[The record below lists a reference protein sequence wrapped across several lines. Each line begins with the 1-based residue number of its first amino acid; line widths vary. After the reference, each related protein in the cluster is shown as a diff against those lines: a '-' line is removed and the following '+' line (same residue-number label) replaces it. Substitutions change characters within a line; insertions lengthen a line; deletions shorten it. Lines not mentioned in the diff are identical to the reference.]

1 MLCPYCK
8 SVKTRVIDKRNIEEN
23 RAIRRRRSCL
33 KCENRFTSYERAHL
47 GLIVLKRKG
56 AKEKFDKNKLKV
68 GILKACEKRPISM
81 RKIDKLVDE
90 VETEI
95 RNLHQDKIKS
105 KTIGDIVINKLKKI
119 DKVAYVRFASHYR
132 HFKNVSTFKKAI

>member
-1 MLCPYCK
+1 
-8 SVKTRVIDKRNIEEN
+8 VKTRVIDKRNIEEN

-47 GLIVLKRKG
+47 GLVVLKRKG
-56 AKEKFDKNKLKV
+56 GKEKFDKNKLKV

-95 RNLHQDKIKS
+95 RNLHQDKVKS

-132 HFKNVSTFKKAI
+132 HFNNVSTFKKAI